1 MRNYCKNTK
10 VCRRKCLMSEFS
22 DKDVVS
28 PRILHRCCDL
38 CAQVCECDECSRM
51 DETVDAT
58 QTDVLE
64 YQAHTPPLQLHTQ
77 RELIVKLED
86 YRKPLHHKFTTATLL
101 VGEETCTGLT
111 KKCIEKIVHKIKTNK
126 DILDLG
132 VVSQEYSTVILNI
145 IESIVTAN
153 NE

>member
-1 MRNYCKNTK
+1 
-10 VCRRKCLMSEFS
+10 
-22 DKDVVS
+22 
-28 PRILHRCCDL
+28 
-38 CAQVCECDECSRM
+38 M

-86 YRKPLHHKFTTATLL
+86 YRKTLHQKFTTATLL

-111 KKCIEKIVHKIKTNK
+111 KKLFIK
-126 DILDLG
+126 
-132 VVSQEYSTVILNI
+132 
-145 IESIVTAN
+145 
-153 NE
+153 

>member
-10 VCRRKCLMSEFS
+10 VCRHKCLMSEFS

-64 YQAHTPPLQLHTQ
+64 YQA
-77 RELIVKLED
+77 
-86 YRKPLHHKFTTATLL
+86 TATTSHPERAYCEI
-101 VGEETCTGLT
+101 GRPSENLT
-111 KKCIEKIVHKIKTNK
+111 SKVYHCNT
-126 DILDLG
+126 
-132 VVSQEYSTVILNI
+132 SCR
-145 IESIVTAN
+145 
-153 NE
+153 